1 MDNRF
6 RRNPPLV
13 TCAPVDRRAVLS
25 TAPMYRA
32 PRHLC
37 TANQFRCPVLGGFGL
52 SEFSLV
58 EGGNI
63 NTIPKRTRSITSSS
77 HQHQQHHTQQQKDH
91 QAQQWPPVNSSDLS
105 LPPLPQRSSLLSN
118 FTASMVLTQLLSSPQ
133 LQRTLPLRRLS
144 NPCKS

>member
-1 MDNRF
+1 MDKLTICE
-6 RRNPPLV
+6 LV
-13 TCAPVDRRAVLS
+13 TCAPVDRRAVPG
-25 TAPMYRA
+25 TTHPHRA

-37 TANQFRCPVLGGFGL
+37 TANQFRCPVLDFGL

-63 NTIPKRTRSITSSS
+63 NIIPRRTRSITTTNS
-77 HQHQQHHTQQQKDH
+77 HSTAQQQKDH